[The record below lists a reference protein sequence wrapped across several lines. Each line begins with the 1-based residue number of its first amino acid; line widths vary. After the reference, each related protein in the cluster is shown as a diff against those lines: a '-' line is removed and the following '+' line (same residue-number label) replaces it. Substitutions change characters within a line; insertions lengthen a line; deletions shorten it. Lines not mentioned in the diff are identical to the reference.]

1 MTTEARR
8 DDTAEADRRR
18 RIRRL
23 TLRLALF
30 AVAVYIVFII
40 AFVNRGP

>member
-1 MTTEARR
+1 MAE
-8 DDTAEADRRR
+8 EADRRR
-18 RIRRL
+18 RIRSL

-30 AVAVYIVFII
+30 ALAVYVIFIV